1 MNGWGILLEILIT
14 DFRFGGFGFGF
25 WLMNVKMSV
34 SEVVFLGCCQFSRSC
49 VRFDKMLCCVFLFDL
64 PKDCC

>member
-14 DFRFGGFGFGF
+14 DFRFGGFDFGF

-34 SEVVFLGCCQFSRSC
+34 SEVVCWDVVGILDL
-49 VRFDKMLCCVFLFDL
+49 VFDL
-64 PKDCC
+64 IARKR